1 MSEKTLAEEIITI
14 IQDQQN
20 QIPTPT
26 LATIIKTN
34 TNQTVNIKTEKYG
47 ILQYVPY
54 YGNTPEPNNT
64 GILIFLNGDPE
75 QHVIIC

>member
-26 LATIIKTN
+26 LATIIKIN
-34 TNQTVNIKTEKYG
+34 ENQTVNIKTEKYG

-54 YGNTPEPNNT
+54 YGNTPQINNK